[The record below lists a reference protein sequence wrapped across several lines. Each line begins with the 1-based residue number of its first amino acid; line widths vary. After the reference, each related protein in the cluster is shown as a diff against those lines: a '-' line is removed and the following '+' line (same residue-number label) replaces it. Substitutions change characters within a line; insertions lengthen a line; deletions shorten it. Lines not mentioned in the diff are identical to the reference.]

1 VSSARI
7 LEFASAKRAQERKTM
22 KFKVPS
28 VQQYKDALAKITMT
42 EGQKAMLLF
51 HLEAPNR
58 MAEFAELSAAARKHR
73 GYANVW
79 YGGLGRKIGE
89 EIGVE
94 FDQYV
99 KGAWF
104 SSAIGRSDWQ
114 GKTLR
119 LVMHDEL
126 AKAIEQTILQ
136 KGSLKWGDPQNSD
149 RRVR

>member
-1 VSSARI
+1 MGS
-7 LEFASAKRAQERKTM
+7 

-28 VQQYKDALAKITMT
+28 VQQYKDALAKINMT

-58 MAEFAELSAAARKHR
+58 MAEFAELSAAAGKK
-73 GYANVW
+73 GSYANRW
-79 YGGLGRKIGE
+79 YGGLGQKIGK

-94 FDQYV
+94 FAQYV
-99 KGAWF
+99 KGDWF

-126 AKAIEQTILQ
+126 AKAIEQTIIE
-136 KGSLKWGDPQNSD
+136 KGGL
-149 RRVR
+149 